1 MKIKSVRIYLIE
13 SGGIR
18 PVIVELSTDE
28 NIVGLGEAAI
38 AYGAGGTAAAGMLKD
53 LSERYVVG
61 KNPFEIERI
70 WSEMYD
76 HSFWAKGGGP
86 IVFAAI
92 SAIEQALWDIKARA
106 LNVPVYEL
114 LGGKV
119 RDQLRSY
126 ANGWYF
132 GCRSNADLP
141 DAAERTVADG
151 YSAIKFYPFATI
163 LEDGR
168 LRHPAR
174 RSSDKTIRTAAVNTI
189 ADVRKAIGPSVE
201 IMLDLSGGLTPDET
215 IRFCHEIEE
224 LGVTYVEEPADPFDP
239 GALRKIAASIN
250 IPIAVGERIYTRY
263 GFRDIMESRAAD
275 ILQPDIGNT
284 GGIFEAKKIAAMA
297 EAYSLKVQPHIC
309 ASALSTAVGMHFSA
323 SIPNFYIQEHFPYW
337 SRIQGHFDVLENPLE
352 HSVRDGHI
360 PVLDASGY
368 GVSLR
373 REALSRF
380 IWAECTHN

>member
-1 MKIKSVRIYLIE
+1 MGAMKVRSVRIYLID

-18 PVIVELSTDE
+18 PVIVELHTDQG
-28 NIVGLGEAAI
+28 IVGLGEAAI
-38 AYGAGGTAAAGMLKD
+38 AYGAGGTAAAGMIKD
-53 LSERYVVG
+53 LSERYVLG
-61 KNPFEIERI
+61 QDPFRTERL
-70 WSEMYD
+70 WAEMYD

-114 LGGKV
+114 LGGKT

-132 GCRSNADLP
+132 GCQSHSDLP
-141 DAAERTVADG
+141 FAAERTVADG
-151 YSAIKFYPFATI
+151 YRAIKFYPFARI

-168 LRHPAR
+168 LRHPAN
-174 RSSDKTIRTAAVNTI
+174 RSSDTSIRSLAVATV
-189 ADVRKAIGPSVE
+189 AEVRKAVGPEVE

-215 IRFCHEIEE
+215 IRFCREIEE
-224 LGVTYVEEPADPFDP
+224 FGIAYVEEPADPFDI
-239 GALRKIAASIN
+239 GALKKIAERIDL
-250 IPIAVGERIYTRY
+250 PIAVGERVYTRY
-263 GFRDIMESRAAD
+263 GFREILESRAVD

-284 GGIFEAKKIAAMA
+284 GGIFEAKKIAAMG

-323 SIPNFYIQEHFPYW
+323 SLSNFYIQEHFPYW
-337 SRIQGHFDVLENPLE
+337 DRIPGYVEVLENPLE
-352 HSVRDGHI
+352 PLVEQGNI
-360 PVLDASGY
+360 PVLDAPGY
-368 GVSLR
+368 GVTLR
-373 REALSRF
+373 RDKLDEF
-380 IWAECTHN
+380 VWAEC

>member
-18 PVIVELSTDE
+18 PVIVELLTDE

-174 RSSDKTIRTAAVNTI
+174 RSSDRTIRAAAVNTI
-189 ADVRKAIGPSVE
+189 ADVRKAIGPNVE

-224 LGVTYVEEPADPFDP
+224 IGVTYVEEPADPFDP
-239 GALRKIAASIN
+239 GALRKIAASIS

-352 HSVRDGHI
+352 PSVRDGYI
-360 PVLDASGY
+360 PVLDAPGY

-380 IWAECTHN
+380 TWAECTHD

>member
-18 PVIVELSTDE
+18 PVIVEISTGE
-28 NIVGLGEAAI
+28 GITGLGEAAV
-38 AYGAGGTAAAGMLKD
+38 AYGAGATAAAGMLKD

-61 KNPFEIERI
+61 KDPFQIERI

-106 LNVPVYEL
+106 LSVPVYEL

-119 RDQLRSY
+119 RDRLRSY

-132 GCRSNADLP
+132 GCTSNADLP

-168 LRHPAR
+168 LRHPDH
-174 RSSDKTIRTAAVNTI
+174 RSSEKSIRTAAVTTI
-189 ADVRKAIGPSVE
+189 ANVRKAVGPKVE

-215 IRFCHEIEE
+215 IRFCRDIEE
-224 LGVTYVEEPADPFDP
+224 FGITYVEEPADPFDP
-239 GALRKIAASIN
+239 GALRKIAASIDL
-250 IPIAVGERIYTRY
+250 PIAVGERIYTRY
-263 GFRDIMESRAAD
+263 GFRDILEARVAD

-284 GGIFEAKKIAAMA
+284 GGIFEAKKVAAMA
-297 EAYSLKVQPHIC
+297 EAYSLKIQPHIC

-337 SRIQGHFDVLENPLE
+337 SRIQGHCEVLADPIEPA
-352 HSVRDGHI
+352 VRDGYI
-360 PVLDASGY
+360 PVLDAPGY
-368 GVSLR
+368 GVTLR
-373 REALSRF
+373 HEALNRF
-380 IWAECTHN
+380 LWAECARD